1 MKRVY
6 VTEDSP
12 TQALRVGKILQL
24 IPECEVHFFNDGLA
38 AYQEVL
44 LNPPDLLLLDLILPS
59 LHGLAVARLL
69 KYHEDY
75 QHIPILIFSSITEQ
89 SLADSAGMSGANAF
103 LRKPFEAEDLLYEV
117 RRLLELPQEV
127 AARQEG

>member
-1 MKRVY
+1 MKRIY

-12 TQALRVGKILQL
+12 TQALRVGKILQHL
-24 IPECEVHFFNDGLA
+24 PDCQVRFFNDGLA
-38 AYQEVL
+38 VYQEVL
-44 LNPPDLLLLDLILPS
+44 LDPPDLLLLDLILPS

-75 QHIPILIFSSITEQ
+75 QQLPILIFSSITEQ
-89 SLADSAGMSGANAF
+89 SLADAVGFLGANAF

-117 RRLLELPQEV
+117 RRLLELPQE
-127 AARQEG
+127 AAATQES

>member
-1 MKRVY
+1 MKRIY

-12 TQALRVGKILQL
+12 TQALRVRQILKFV
-24 IPECEVHFFNDGLA
+24 PDTEVKFFNDGLA
-38 AYQEVL
+38 AYQAVL

-69 KYHEDY
+69 KFHEEY
-75 QHIPILIFSSITEQ
+75 ASLKILIFSSITEQ
-89 SLADSAGMSGANAF
+89 DLGQVVALTGANGF

-117 RRLLELPQEV
+117 CRLLEIPV
-127 AARQEG
+127 PVISPG

>member
-12 TQALRVGKILQL
+12 TQALRVAKILKF
-24 IPECEVHFFNDGLA
+24 IPGIEVKFFNDGLA

-44 LNPPDLLLLDLILPS
+44 LVPPDLLLLDLILPS

-69 KYHEDY
+69 KFHEDY
-75 QHIPILIFSSITEQ
+75 QHIPILIFSSITERDLDQ
-89 SLADSAGMSGANAF
+89 VVGTTGANGF
-103 LRKPFEAEDLLYEV
+103 LRKPFEAEDLLHEV
-117 RRLLELPQEV
+117 CRLLNQPVPVLS
-127 AARQEG
+127 GDN

>member
-1 MKRVY
+1 VKRIY

-24 IPECEVHFFNDGLA
+24 LPDCQVRFFNDGLA

-44 LNPPDLLLLDLILPS
+44 LDPPDLLLLDLILPS

-75 QHIPILIFSSITEQ
+75 QQLPILIFSSITEQ
-89 SLADSAGMSGANAF
+89 SLADTVGLSGANAF

-117 RRLLELPQEV
+117 RRLLELPQE
-127 AARQEG
+127 AAPQES